1 MNMKILA
8 IVACIVLSIMIFAP
22 ISRVNAA
29 IPPIT
34 HMNTIQ
40 YRYFDGQDSLFTS
53 LLLADSAGGVDIMG
67 WPLTKAEYTTA
78 ISNTAITVE
87 PLVEAGEFEIA
98 FNNNW
103 TNLGHEGAGFVGNG
117 QRSYMNYT
125 DFRNALNCLV
135 NKPGVIAGP
144 TLQGFATRS
153 DTQVPTPLMLQ
164 YVNTAVSYPNYPW
177 EYNETK
183 AIQILYTGGWYN
195 HAIYP
200 TLQNVIGNVTNGNMA
215 TYKGTING
223 VVYSGNDP
231 NGQWGGG
238 DPQATANAARANQP
252 ILTMNAYVRS
262 ADARKDLGD
271 MFQAE
276 LTKIGIPSTENLKA
290 TLTALRPYVLDAQL
304 YDWATLGYSFGSP
317 PNWWYSE
324 LTPAGIYSG
333 GPNPYM
339 VDDGNTTHYA
349 FAAFSDATPAQF
361 DLDQKAV
368 QYNLVMESY
377 FVPGYCPATY
387 CAYKTG
393 MVGMINELGY
403 GTQGQN
409 QLLNWVTQNARKNNT
424 VTYTGPV
431 SGTPESNVIYFGVYN
446 QPDMINPIFSDEVFD
461 FQEMDQMFTYPMAAN
476 PYNDIVPGSAITSFP
491 SGSDLPWMLYSW
503 KMETITD
510 PTTGLVGDSN
520 VTYYFR
526 HDFNWSDGV
535 PFDVTDLNYT
545 IYINAFYGDSW
556 TNAAMVFMVNQTN
569 GYKPYFQRWDQW
581 TCSVWVSTA
590 SWLNL
595 YMPVY
600 ELVPEH
606 VYKWIQPSS
615 VADAN
620 AGTSKDGLHGLWPGQ
635 ASAPGNVLGG
645 APFTQAA
652 LVDANHG
659 MEITW
664 VGTGP
669 FTYRPGT
676 TSSGGFVAG
685 AGLTLD
691 RNPAFPVNPVPGEIS
706 FKYTWTNTTQA
717 QQPSGGY
724 YKIGLADLTML
735 ANAYGYSGT
744 PPSAVPISPIG
755 THYWQPGADLAA
767 PAGIVGLSDLVTL
780 ALHYGWFWGNT
791 TNIPTYLPAVGPIP
805 ASELAYAAANGW
817 P

>member
-34 HMNTIQ
+34 HMNVIQ
-40 YRYFDGQDSLFTS
+40 YRYFDGQDSLFTA
-53 LLLADSAGGVDIMG
+53 LLSPDSAGGVDIMG
-67 WPLTKAEYTTA
+67 WPLTKAEWDLA
-78 ISNTAITVE
+78 NGNTAITVE

-103 TNLGHEGAGFVGNG
+103 TDGVHMDR
-117 QRSYMNYT
+117 RSPMNFT
-125 DFRNALNCLV
+125 DVRNALNCLV

-153 DTQVPTPLMLQ
+153 DTQVPDPLMHQ

-177 EYNETK
+177 EFNETK
-183 AIQILYTGGWYN
+183 ALEKLYNGGWYN
-195 HAIYP
+195 HAFYP
-200 TLQNVIGNVTNGNMA
+200 SLQSVIDTVNNGTMA
-215 TYKGTING
+215 TYVGGTHG

-238 DPQATANAARANQP
+238 DIHATANSGIANTPVAQ
-252 ILTMNAYVRS
+252 LAAYVRS
-262 ADARKDLGD
+262 RDARKDLGD

-276 LTKIGIPSTENLKA
+276 LTKIGLNSMENYET

-304 YDWATLGYSFGSP
+304 YDWATLGYSMGSP
-317 PNWWYSE
+317 PNWWYTE

-333 GPNPYM
+333 GPNPYL
-339 VDDGNTTHYA
+339 VDDANTTHYA
-349 FAAFSDATPAQF
+349 FAAFSDSTAAQY
-361 DLDQKAV
+361 DIDQKIV

-377 FVPGYCPATY
+377 LVPGYSPATY

-431 SGTPESNVIYFGVYN
+431 AGTPESNVIYFGVYN

-476 PYNDIVPGSAITSFP
+476 PYSDIVPGSAITGFP

-503 KMETITD
+503 KIETITD
-510 PTTGLVGDSN
+510 PATGLVGDSN

-535 PFDVTDLNYT
+535 PFDVNDLNYT

-556 TNAAMVFMVNQTN
+556 TNAAMVFMTNQTN

-606 VYKWIQPSS
+606 IYKWVQPGN
-615 VADAN
+615 ATLAN
-620 AGTSKDGLHGLWPGQ
+620 EGLPPHDGLHGLWPGLN
-635 ASAPGNVLGG
+635 AVGGNVLPG
-645 APFTQAA
+645 APSYINVSGLT
-652 LVDANHG
+652 DANHG

-669 FTYRPGT
+669 FMYRPGT

-685 AGLTLD
+685 AGITLD

-706 FKYTWTNTTQA
+706 FKYTWNQTDPSK
-717 QQPSGGY
+717 QPQGGY

-735 ANAYGYSGT
+735 ANAYGYVGT
-744 PPSAVPISPIG
+744 PPSVVPISPIG